1 MAGYGQRLPE
11 LPVFGILVT
20 LQSTWGGDMG
30 KNTSF
35 IVGEHFEGFI
45 AQEVASGRYG
55 SASDVIR
62 TALRLLE
69 EQEQERQAIRAAL
82 IESENSGEPV
92 DGKESFA
99 RLRREL
105 GLESR
110 RG

>member
-1 MAGYGQRLPE
+1 MA
-11 LPVFGILVT
+11 
-20 LQSTWGGDMG
+20 

-35 IVGEHFEGFI
+35 VVGEHFEGFI

-55 SASDVIR
+55 SASDVMR

-82 IESENSGEPV
+82 IEGENSGEPV
-92 DGKESFA
+92 DGEESFA
-99 RLRREL
+99 RLRAKH
-105 GLESR
+105 GLETR